1 MRRPVAICALGTA
14 AAVIGLTGCGS
25 GTDTSTPSSVVTSSS
40 EVTSTSAQPSTG
52 LPTPAAPAQ
61 NQTIDEYLREQGV
74 GQTAVKRGDPGA
86 PQLNLP
92 MPPGW
97 EDIGADIPAD
107 AYGAIVLTS
116 AAQTPNPPAIVAR
129 MARLDGEVDTDKL
142 LEYAPNAV
150 TRAPGWDGPVTGQP
164 SQLGGFD
171 AVQIAGTAVIDGEQM
186 FIARKTVVIPGPDNV
201 FLLAL
206 DAQGPVDQE
215 PELIDAMA
223 VIDDQTSIGF

>member
-14 AAVIGLTGCGS
+14 AAVIGLTGCG
-25 GTDTSTPSSVVTSSS
+25 TDTSTSSSVATSSS
-40 EVTSTSAQPSTG
+40 TEPSTG
-52 LPTPAAPAQ
+52 TPATTAPAQ
-61 NQTIDEYLREQGV
+61 DLTIAEYLRERGV
-74 GQTAVKRGDPGA
+74 SQTAVKRGDPGA

-97 EDIGADIPAD
+97 EDIGADAPAD

-116 AAQTPNPPAIVAR
+116 AAQTPNPPGIVAR
-129 MARLDGEVDTDKL
+129 MARLDGEVNTDKL

-164 SQLGGFD
+164 SELGGFD

-186 FIARKTVVIPGPDNV
+186 FIARKTVVIPGPDKV
-201 FLLAL
+201 YLLAL
-206 DAQGPVDQE
+206 DAQGPVDQQ

-223 VIDDQTSIGF
+223 VIDDQTSIEF